1 LQSFAGAESIEKEVT
16 VAKRSL
22 PAIMLF
28 ALLASYPAA
37 VLAMT
42 VYMKNDERIEAE
54 SAWRSNGRVFIKIDR
69 DALIDFSE
77 DEVNLARTFDRK
89 NRGAASKT
97 KTAKATAGSGV
108 KSAPKRAQNDL
119 APPASAKTKG
129 HLRDENL
136 LVSLAEGYK
145 VAFQDRQG
153 NMLMTEM
160 VPEGESVHD
169 WTEMI
174 TSQVFLGGVPQ
185 RNPEAFSEGLVTLW
199 TRSCQG
205 AETQHIRKGT
215 ENGYPFAFW
224 MQSCPKNPMTGKP
237 ENVFLKAIQGNDSF
251 YVVQKAWKYSP
262 SEEEVISWTR
272 FMSSVRVCDSRIK
285 GRECPSVN

>member
-1 LQSFAGAESIEKEVT
+1 

-28 ALLASYPAA
+28 ALLAFCPAA
-37 VLAMT
+37 ASAMT
-42 VYMKNDERIEAE
+42 VYMKSDERIEAE

-89 NRGAASKT
+89 NREAASQT
-97 KTAKATAGSGV
+97 KTAKSAAGSSTPKAKEIQTAAGFTGPANRKEASV
-108 KSAPKRAQNDL
+108 KTRGLLK
-119 APPASAKTKG
+119 
-129 HLRDENL
+129 DENL
-136 LVSLAEGYK
+136 LISMADGYK
-145 VAFQDRQG
+145 IDFQDRQG
-153 NMLMTEM
+153 NMLMTEL
-160 VPEGESVHD
+160 VPEGESVHN

-174 TSQVFLGGVPQ
+174 TMQIFFGGVPQ

-215 ENGYPFAFW
+215 ENGYPFAF
-224 MQSCPKNPMTGKP
+224 
-237 ENVFLKAIQGNDSF
+237 
-251 YVVQKAWKYSP
+251 
-262 SEEEVISWTR
+262 
-272 FMSSVRVCDSRIK
+272 
-285 GRECPSVN
+285 